1 MERSDRLKLFFKKYG
16 HALLIPLYGIFYMI
30 CFTLLERSVISNYHV
45 IHSSLDDAIPFCEY
59 FVVPYLLWFAYIVL
73 TVLYFALFNNSR
85 QEYYRLAAN
94 LAIGMTLFLIISY
107 IYPNGLNLRP
117 EALADT
123 NIFTHLV
130 NYVYSHDTPTNVF
143 PSIHVFNSIACCC
156 AITNCPGLKKK
167 PFVRYGS
174 VILTISIILSTMF
187 LKQHS
192 VYDVFWGIM
201 LSLATYAVIYR
212 PIPIRQHAHSP
223 KYHRI

>member
-1 MERSDRLKLFFKKYG
+1 MDTLFWFRCTESFIWSVLLCWNVLWSATTTWYTLRWMISFLFANILLFPISCG
-16 HALLIPLYGIFYMI
+16 LLILYW
-30 CFTLLERSVISNYHV
+30 
-45 IHSSLDDAIPFCEY
+45 PF
-59 FVVPYLLWFAYIVL
+59 FILRFL
-73 TVLYFALFNNSR
+73 TTAR

-187 LKQHS
+187 
-192 VYDVFWGIM
+192 
-201 LSLATYAVIYR
+201 
-212 PIPIRQHAHSP
+212 
-223 KYHRI
+223 